1 MKRAFFLSAA
11 AMLIAGSANAAPL
24 SFNFEQDYDDG
35 ASVSGSFSGE
45 DLNLDGFLTANEL
58 TDFSAF
64 WSGGNDAWNPE
75 SFELGGIESFVYD
88 FGAYLTEIMV
98 FGTDGADWV
107 LNEYYTGVEDRFSG
121 VAETWNAVR
130 VWAAALPEVVSA
142 LPTVETPTADVP
154 EPAALALFGLGLAG
168 LAMARRRRA

>member
-45 DLNLDGFLTANEL
+45 DLNLDGVLTANEL

-64 WSGGNDAWNPE
+64 WSGGNDAWSPE
-75 SFELGGIESFVYD
+75 SFELSGIDSFVYD
-88 FGAYLTEIMV
+88 FGEYLTEVLV
-98 FGTDGADWV
+98 FGTGGADWV
-107 LNEYYTGVEDRFSG
+107 LNAYYTGVEDRFSG
-121 VAETWNAVR
+121 VAETWSAVR
-130 VWAAALPEVVSA
+130 VWAAARPAAEEILPA
-142 LPTVETPTADVP
+142 VEAPTADVP

-168 LAMARRRRA
+168 LALGRRRR

>member
-11 AMLIAGSANAAPL
+11 AMLIAGSANAAPV

-58 TDFSAF
+58 TDFSAS
-64 WSGGNDAWNPE
+64 WTGGSDAWHAE
-75 SFELGGIESFVYD
+75 DFALGGIDSFVYD
-88 FGAYLTEIMV
+88 FGEYLTEVVV
-98 FGTDGADWV
+98 FGTGGADWV
-107 LNEYYTGVEDRFSG
+107 LNEYYTGIEDRFSG

-130 VWAAALPEVVSA
+130 VWAAAVPETATVLPII
-142 LPTVETPTADVP
+142 ETPTADVP

-168 LAMARRRRA
+168 LALGRRRRT